1 MQEILELLF
10 ELPWYTTHRVGW
22 STPAAPTAQT
32 PDPPTPPAHTHI
44 HTHTHWPPLP
54 EFQGNKSPQGI
65 LLQVGLEE
73 EEALASPKNALLHLL
88 SRANSYSDFMA
99 PAHTPILGRPLWAA
113 LGDRIRVF
121 VPALVAGLRVN
132 LILRDSKLPEVCGL
146 GLNRYHV

>member
-32 PDPPTPPAHTHI
+32 PDPPTPPAPPPTHR
-44 HTHTHWPPLP
+44 PPLP
-54 EFQGNKSPQGI
+54 EFQSNKSPQGI
-65 LLQVGLEE
+65 LFQVGLEE

-88 SRANSYSDFMA
+88 SPANSYSAFMA
-99 PAHTPILGRPLWAA
+99 PTHTPILGRSLWVA

-132 LILRDSKLPEVCGL
+132 LILQDSKLPEVCGL